1 MRIGGEKYS
10 TPKAQGNR
18 ISAHYSTDS
27 TTKTIWYLQPRNSR
41 QNKTHPAFRKK
52 ITSGIRANATL
63 THLESLTPCFY
74 MP

>member
-1 MRIGGEKYS
+1 MRIGGEIYS
-10 TPKAQGNR
+10 TPQAQGNG

-27 TTKTIWYLQPRNSR
+27 TKNHLVLATEKRTSKQ
-41 QNKTHPAFRKK
+41 THLAFRKT

-74 MP
+74 TP